1 MADQS
6 INGFDVAGT
15 VAFRETVRAD
25 SSRGDRHPTVVARWL
40 GGSRS
45 EVRCGDDVAHIGGEG
60 ELNPMRMLLGCL
72 AACDVDLIAMHA
84 SILGIPIEDL
94 VVEAQGRFNVRRYL
108 GLEGDVGPGY
118 QEVRYVVHIRAPTAS
133 DAQLAQLRA
142 ACERGSPVGDTL
154 ERAIPLT
161 LEFDRGQPGPVPGRG

>member
-1 MADQS
+1 MS
-6 INGFDVAGT
+6 EPMINGVDVAGT
-15 VAFRETVRAD
+15 VAFREAVRAD
-25 SSRGDRHPTVVARWL
+25 SSRADRHPTVVARWL

-45 EVRCGDDVAHIGGEG
+45 EVRCEDDVAYIGGDG

-72 AACDVDLIAMHA
+72 AACDVDLVAMHA
-84 SILGIPIEDL
+84 SLLGIVIEDL
-94 VVEAQGRFNVRRYL
+94 VVEAEGQFNVRRYL

-118 QEVRYVVHIRAPTAS
+118 QEVRYVVRINAPTAS
-133 DAQLAQLRA
+133 DEQLAQLRT

-161 LEFDRGQPGPVPGRG
+161 LEFERGRT